1 MTFVSI
7 QPAAASDAPTITE
20 LTEEL
25 GYEVSVAEIERRL
38 DGILGDDD
46 HAVFVAR
53 IQDDDE
59 LVGWVHVAGV
69 KRLEATFF
77 AELGGLVVQEKAR
90 RHGVGRRLVDAAARW
105 AHAAGYR
112 TLRVR
117 TNVVRHDAPRFYE
130 SVGFARIKDQQ
141 VFTRKLTGRR

>member
-1 MTFVSI
+1 MTGVSI
-7 QPAAASDAPTITE
+7 ETAGLSDAATIAE

-25 GYEVSVAEIERRL
+25 GYEVSAAEVERRL
-38 DGILGDDD
+38 RAILGDDD

-53 IQDDDE
+53 IDGE
-59 LVGWVHVAGV
+59 VGGWVHVAGV

-77 AELGGLVVQEKAR
+77 AELGGLVVREQLR
-90 RHGVGRRLVDAAARW
+90 QQGVGRRLVESAARW
-105 AHAAGYR
+105 ASRSGYR

-130 SVGFARIKDQQ
+130 SVGFTRIKDQK
-141 VFTRKLTGRR
+141 VFARKLVGGR

>member
-1 MTFVSI
+1 MTGVSI
-7 QPAAASDAPTITE
+7 ESAAASDASIIAE

-25 GYEVSVAEIERRL
+25 GYEVSVGEVERRL

-53 IQDDDE
+53 LDDE
-59 LVGWVHVAGV
+59 VIGWIHVAGV
-69 KRLEATFF
+69 KRLEAQFF
-77 AELGGLVVQEKAR
+77 AELGGLVVQEAAR

-105 AHAAGYR
+105 AFDAGYR

-130 SVGFARIKDQQ
+130 SVGFSRIKDQQ
-141 VFTRKLTGRR
+141 VFARKLLRR